1 MRAECQI
8 ILNGGWRFIP
18 FGVILGV
25 KEQSAVTSII
35 KAD

>member
-1 MRAECQI
+1 MKAERPI

-25 KEQSAVTSII
+25 EEQSAFTSII